1 VLEAPIDLDRLR
13 RTKGDP
19 GAGSSHQ
26 APKQIPNPRVSVTPQ
41 PSSSSPAPPTYWP
54 LEPSDPATSPW
65 GHREPPCAIHGLGPC
80 PYLVALRRSVLSS
93 PSPREGERE
102 GEEGVAD
109 VEGVVEVTAV
119 EEEDDD
125 ELVEVTLVPE
135 SPPRRPT
142 YKHTSRIQISPWGQL
157 TGTQA
162 ARTGARETGQISP
175 ETGSEVWPLPP
186 PPPPGGAVR
195 TEPPP
200 PQLTVA
206 MTPPPPL
213 QQESTTPPPLLNHV
227 VGRILHQFA
236 HLVNPG
242 RPGRR
247 LGACELPHR
256 P

>member
-1 VLEAPIDLDRLR
+1 
-13 RTKGDP
+13 
-19 GAGSSHQ
+19 
-26 APKQIPNPRVSVTPQ
+26 
-41 PSSSSPAPPTYWP
+41 
-54 LEPSDPATSPW
+54 
-65 GHREPPCAIHGLGPC
+65 
-80 PYLVALRRSVLSS
+80 VLSS
-93 PSPREGERE
+93 PSPRE

-242 RPGRR
+242 RPGHR